1 MLQARTHTHKL
12 QRGFLHVFDTV
23 GLGCNM
29 KDLLT
34 PLRPCKTYQMAQNGG
49 PFWLPYSVGCFF
61 FYRRDAF
68 QRSTHHHSDLKRPTF
83 TRNVASTFFIHT
95 AEVKPPPSAAHGFE
109 GGSGRAE
116 RKCLRVR
123 G

>member
-1 MLQARTHTHKL
+1 MLRARTHTHKL

-29 KDLLT
+29 KDRLT
-34 PLRPCKTYQMAQNGG
+34 PLQPCKTYQMAQNGG
-49 PFWLPYSVGCFF
+49 PFWLPCSVGGF

-68 QRSTHHHSDLKRPTF
+68 QRSTHHHSDLKHPTL
-83 TRNVASTFFIHT
+83 THNVASTFFIHT
-95 AEVKPPPSAAHGFE
+95 YAEVKPPPSAAHGFE